1 MSHTHSW
8 TRGFAMPTEPA
19 TLTAAA
25 PGPAPGAPDALIAPV
40 SPGLIVWR
48 KMVRNPR
55 TLAALSLV
63 LLMIFM
69 ALSASFVAPHSYK
82 EQARGSELQAPSTA
96 YVFGTDDLG
105 RDILS
110 RVIYGAQISMLV
122 GLCAT
127 GLSLLIGVVIGLVS
141 GYFGGKVDAI
151 LMRATDTV
159 AAFPS
164 LLLAVAITAIF
175 ERGPAQPDAWLVTQ
189 PAVIILFIA
198 LGVVGWTGMAR
209 LVRSQVLSIKTLDY
223 VSAARALG
231 ASNTRIMFR
240 HVLPNCVS
248 PIIVI
253 ATLAVGGNIL
263 AEAGLSF
270 LGLGIQDPFPSWGGM
285 LASARGYFENS
296 WWVAVF
302 PGLAIVATV
311 LAFNLLG
318 DGLRDAL
325 DPKKS
330 TLS

>member
-1 MSHTHSW
+1 
-8 TRGFAMPTEPA
+8 MPTEPA
-19 TLTAAA
+19 TTTAAA
-25 PGPAPGAPDALIAPV
+25 PGQAPGTTDASAPL

-48 KMVRNPR
+48 KMIRNPR
-55 TLAALSLV
+55 TIAALALV

-69 ALSASFVAPHSYK
+69 ALSANFIAPHSYK
-82 EQARGSELQAPSTA
+82 EQVRGSELKAPSTNF
-96 YVFGTDDLG
+96 VFGTDDLG
-105 RDILS
+105 RDVLS
-110 RVIYGAQISMLV
+110 RVMYGSQISMLV

-141 GYFGGKVDAI
+141 GYFGGKVDAL

-175 ERGPAQPDAWLVTQ
+175 ERGPAQPDQWLITQ

-198 LGVVGWTGMAR
+198 LGVVGWTGIAR

-240 HVLPNCVS
+240 HVLPNCIS
-248 PIIVI
+248 PIIVV

-263 AEAGLSF
+263 GEAGLSF

-285 LASARGYFENS
+285 LSTAQGYFRDS

-311 LAFNLLG
+311 LSFNLLG
-318 DGLRDAL
+318 DGLRDAM